1 MYIGPEIWI
10 VIKIIL
16 AAIFGGIIGWE
27 REQHLGEPG
36 VRTFALVSIGSA
48 AFVLIGLMGINVSA
62 PGQSYDIGRIV
73 GQIIVGIGFICAGV
87 IWRERKGTPYG
98 LTTAA
103 GLWATAAIGAS
114 VALELWVLA
123 VTIVILEFFLLK
135 SKPIW
140 KRLK

>member
-1 MYIGPEIWI
+1 MYLSPEIWI
-10 VIKIIL
+10 VIKVLI

-27 REQHLGEPG
+27 REQHIGEPG
-36 VRTFALVSIGSA
+36 VRTFALISIGSA
-48 AFVLIGLMGINVSA
+48 AFVLISLFGLQITG
-62 PGQSYDIGRIV
+62 PGQSYDVGRIV

-87 IWRERKGTPYG
+87 IWREKKGMPYG

-103 GLWATAAIGAS
+103 GLWVTASIGAC

-123 VTIVILEFFLLK
+123 VTMVVIEFFLLK

-140 KRLK
+140 KRIR

>member
-1 MYIGPEIWI
+1 MYLSPETWI
-10 VIKIIL
+10 VVKILL

-36 VRTFALVSIGSA
+36 VRTFSLVAIGSA
-48 AFVLIGLMGINVSA
+48 AFVLIGTLGIQITG
-62 PGQSYDIGRIV
+62 PGQSYDIGRLV

-87 IWRERKGTPYG
+87 IWRERKGRSYG

-103 GLWATAAIGAS
+103 GLWVTAAIGVS
-114 VALELWVLA
+114 VALELWILA
-123 VTIVILEFFLLK
+123 VTIVAIEFFLLK

-140 KRLK
+140 KRFR

>member
-1 MYIGPEIWI
+1 MYFGPESWL
-10 VIKIIL
+10 VVKIIL
-16 AAIFGGIIGWE
+16 AAVLGGIIGWE

-48 AFVLIGLMGINVSA
+48 AFVLIGLTGLGVFA

-103 GLWATAAIGAS
+103 GLWVTAAIGVS
-114 VALELWVLA
+114 VGLELWVLA
-123 VTIVILEFFLLK
+123 VTIVAIEFLLLK
-135 SKPIW
+135 SKPFW
-140 KRLK
+140 QRLK